1 MELVYLNINDDSWS
15 VNKPPNDNLESKK
28 EIIHTGKLNQDH
40 IESLPLASSEP
51 QQHKRILVVD
61 DNPDIVLTLRVGLES
76 DPTIHV
82 YGFDN
87 PVTALV
93 EFKPNF
99 YDLLLIDVN
108 MPLLDGF
115 QLAQNLVRRDL
126 NVRICFMTSGEINME
141 AAREVHPLKS
151 IGCFIKK
158 PITAEEL
165 IKRIRAELE

>member
-1 MELVYLNINDDSWS
+1 MI
-15 VNKPPNDNLESKK
+15 
-28 EIIHTGKLNQDH
+28 
-40 IESLPLASSEP
+40 
-51 QQHKRILVVD
+51 D
-61 DNPDIVLTLRVGLES
+61 DNPDIVFTLRVGLES
-76 DPTIHV
+76 DPTMQV
-82 YGFDN
+82 FGFDN

-126 NVRICFMTSGEINME
+126 NVRVCFMTSGEINMHG
-141 AAREVHPLKS
+141 AREVHPLKS

-158 PITAEEL
+158 PITAEQL
-165 IKRIRAELE
+165 LTRIRAELE

>member
-1 MELVYLNINDDSWS
+1 MNNAR
-15 VNKPPNDNLESKK
+15 NDNPEPRNGTVHSGKSKPA
-28 EIIHTGKLNQDH
+28 H
-40 IESLPLASSEP
+40 IKSTSSSLSS
-51 QQHKRILVVD
+51 QSQKQKKILVID
-61 DNPDIVLTLRVGLES
+61 DNPDIVFTLRVGLES
-76 DPTIHV
+76 DPTMRV
-82 YGFDN
+82 FGFDN

-108 MPLLDGF
+108 MPLMDGF

-126 NVRICFMTSGEINME
+126 NVKVCFMTAGEINMN

-158 PITAEEL
+158 PIASEQL
-165 IKRIRAELE
+165 LRRIRAELE

>member
-1 MELVYLNINDDSWS
+1 VKKAPN
-15 VNKPPNDNLESKK
+15 NDNSEPTK
-28 EIIHTGKLNQDH
+28 ETVHTGQSNPNITK
-40 IESLPLASSEP
+40 STTPPLSSEP

-61 DNPDIVLTLRVGLES
+61 DNPDIVFTLRIGLES
-76 DPTIHV
+76 DPTILV
-82 YGFDN
+82 FGYDN

-93 EFKPNF
+93 EFEPNF

-126 NVRICFMTSGEINME
+126 NVKVCFITAGEINMN

-158 PITAEEL
+158 PISAEQL

>member
-1 MELVYLNINDDSWS
+1 
-15 VNKPPNDNLESKK
+15 VNKARNNNPDTKK
-28 EIIHTGKLNQDH
+28 ETVPTEKLEPDH
-40 IESLPLASSEP
+40 IKPTSIPLSSQP

-61 DNPDIVLTLRVGLES
+61 DNPDVLFTLRVGLES
-76 DPTIHV
+76 DPTV
-82 YGFDN
+82 QVFGFDN

-115 QLAQNLVRRDL
+115 QLAQNLLRRDL
-126 NVRICFMTSGEINME
+126 NVRVCFMTSGEININ

-158 PITAEEL
+158 PITTEQL
-165 IKRIRAELE
+165 LRRIIAELE

>member
-1 MELVYLNINDDSWS
+1 MVDDS
-15 VNKPPNDNLESKK
+15 
-28 EIIHTGKLNQDH
+28 
-40 IESLPLASSEP
+40 
-51 QQHKRILVVD
+51 
-61 DNPDIVLTLRVGLES
+61 PDILFTLRVGLES
-76 DPTIHV
+76 DPTIQV

-93 EFKPNF
+93 EFTPNF

-115 QLAQNLVRRDL
+115 QLAQNLLRRDL
-126 NVRICFMTSGEINME
+126 NVKVCFITAGEINMD

-158 PITAEEL
+158 PISAEQL
-165 IKRIRAELE
+165 IKRIKAELE

>member
-1 MELVYLNINDDSWS
+1 M
-15 VNKPPNDNLESKK
+15 NKDPNDNSEARK
-28 EIIHTGKLNQDH
+28 ETIHIGKLKPDQ
-40 IESLPLASSEP
+40 IKSSSSLSTSES
-51 QQHKRILVVD
+51 QQLKRILVID

-76 DPTIHV
+76 DPTIQV
-82 YGFDN
+82 FGFDN
-87 PVTALV
+87 PVTALI

-108 MPLLDGF
+108 MPVMDGF

-126 NVRICFMTSGEINME
+126 NVRVCFITAGEINTE

-158 PITAEEL
+158 PITTEEL
-165 IKRIRAELE
+165 LKRIRAELE